1 MTSADR
7 EQMPRRIGFG
17 AFPRYK
23 PWIHETNAMI
33 TKTLRQTRAQKRT
46 NDSSSFTIAS
56 RASKRINPANLPPFS
71 LMRPSSE
78 KIVISASLE
87 WKGQTHTVQERRGD
101 YNTIAAYPCRRPVA
115 KSLGSCAGVTFT
127 APVPNAMS
135 TSTLSVMIG
144 IVRELKGCC
153 KNFPCRLCTQQP
165 KTMCPISRPK
175 E

>member
-33 TKTLRQTRAQKRT
+33 TETLRQTRAQKRT

-71 LMRPSSE
+71 LTRPSSE

-87 WKGQTHTVQERRGD
+87 CKGQTHTQSKKEGG
-101 YNTIAAYPCRRPVA
+101 T
-115 KSLGSCAGVTFT
+115 T
-127 APVPNAMS
+127 
-135 TSTLSVMIG
+135 TLLPHTHVG
-144 IVRELKGCC
+144 GL
-153 KNFPCRLCTQQP
+153 
-165 KTMCPISRPK
+165 
-175 E
+175 